1 MKINQMEKM
10 SRGRFLH
17 HAGVLATLCLAPR
30 EMFAKES
37 PVIGMK
43 REAAN
48 ARIVVQALRGNIN
61 VLQGSGGNITLYHGT
76 DGVLMVDAGI
86 AGSQK
91 NILSAIRTI
100 TEAPIKYLINTHW
113 HFDHTDGSAWVHNA
127 GASIIAHEN
136 TLKNLSKT
144 ITIPEW
150 DYTFPP
156 APAAALPTTVF
167 QNEMKLEFNNSEIRL
182 KYYQRAH
189 TDSDISVYF
198 PEADVLSVGDTWWNG
213 YYPFIDHNSGGRLDG
228 MIEASNRNLEIATN
242 KTIIIP
248 GHGAVGNR
256 SQLLEF
262 RDMLA
267 AVRENVSKL
276 KNTGRSLAETVAA
289 KPTATFDGKWGT
301 FGIDTAGFIKLVYTD
316 V

>member
-1 MKINQMEKM
+1 MEKM
-10 SRGRFLH
+10 SRGRFLQ
-17 HAGVLATLCLAPR
+17 HAGVLATLCLVPR
-30 EMFAKES
+30 GIFAKES
-37 PVIGMK
+37 PVIGIK

-48 ARIVVQALRGNIN
+48 ARIVVEALRGNVN

-76 DGVLMVDAGI
+76 DGILMVDAGI
-86 AGSQK
+86 AGSQG
-91 NILSAIRTI
+91 NILPAIRTI
-100 TEAPIKYLINTHW
+100 TEAPVKYLINTHW
-113 HFDHTDGSAWVHNA
+113 HFDHTDGNAWIHNA

-136 TLKNLSKT
+136 TLKNLSKN
-144 ITIPEW
+144 IAIPEW

-167 QNEMKLEFNNSEIRL
+167 RKEMKLEFNGSEIRM
-182 KYYQRAH
+182 KHYQHAH

-213 YYPFIDHNSGGRLDG
+213 IYPFIDHNSGGGIDG

-256 SQLLEF
+256 SQLMEF

-267 AVRENVSKL
+267 AVRENISNL
-276 KNTGRSLAETVAA
+276 KRSGRSLVETVAA
-289 KPTATFDGKWGT
+289 KPTASFDGKWVT
-301 FGIDTAGFIKLVYTD
+301 FGIDTAAFIKIIYTD

>member
-1 MKINQMEKM
+1 MKINQMDKM

-17 HAGVLATLCLAPR
+17 HAGVLATLCLVPK
-30 EMFAKES
+30 EIFAKES
-37 PVIGMK
+37 PVIGIK

-48 ARIVVQALRGNIN
+48 ARIVVEALRGNIS
-61 VLQGSGGNITLYHGT
+61 VLQGSGGNIALYHGN
-76 DGVLMVDAGI
+76 DGILMVDAGI
-86 AGSQK
+86 ADSRR
-91 NILSAIRTI
+91 NIIPAIRTI

-113 HFDHTDGSAWVHNA
+113 HFDHTDGNAWLHNA

-136 TLKNLSKT
+136 TLKNLRKT
-144 ITIPEW
+144 TTIPEW

-156 APAAALPTTVF
+156 APAVALPTTVF
-167 QNEMKLEFNNSEIRL
+167 QKEMKLEFNNSKILL
-182 KYYQRAH
+182 KHYERAH

-213 YYPFIDHNSGGRLDG
+213 IYPFIDHNSGGRLDG

-262 RDMLA
+262 RDMLV

-276 KNTGRSLAETVAA
+276 KNSGRSLAEIVAA
-289 KPTATFDGKWGT
+289 KPTAAFDGRWAT
-301 FGIDTAGFIKLVYTD
+301 FGLDTAGFIKIIYTD